1 MKKIILLLLIT
12 ISNNGFGQCIDGDC
26 ENGVGTYLWED
37 GSISNGSWKDGKLNG
52 IVQEIVYDDQG
63 NLMGIF
69 DGNMNMGVIS
79 GWGTE
84 TLYSNDGYL
93 LGTYVGF
100 WADGDYNGWGIWI
113 DPEQRIE
120 KGIWVDGDLVREF

>member
-1 MKKIILLLLIT
+1 M
-12 ISNNGFGQCIDGDC
+12 GF
-26 ENGVGTYLWED
+26 
-37 GSISNGSWKDGKLNG
+37 
-52 IVQEIVYDDQG
+52 
-63 NLMGIF
+63 F